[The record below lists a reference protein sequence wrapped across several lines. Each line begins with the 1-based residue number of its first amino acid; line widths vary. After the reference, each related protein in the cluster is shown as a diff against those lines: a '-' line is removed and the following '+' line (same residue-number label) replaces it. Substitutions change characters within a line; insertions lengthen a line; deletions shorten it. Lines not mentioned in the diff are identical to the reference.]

1 MSLNPKIWGPH
12 YWFVLHTI
20 ALTYPL
26 NPNETMRKKYY
37 DLMINFHLFLP
48 DSEIGTKFSEL
59 LNVYPV
65 TPYLDS
71 QQSFVKWM
79 HFIHN
84 KINVSLDK
92 PELTMEDAMVQY
104 YEHYKPKE
112 IKVKEE
118 RKRREKYVF
127 MGLVIL
133 IVLLTLYFSLH
144 VLSLLLLP
152 VLIIVLLPVWLRI
165 LIS

>member
-1 MSLNPKIWGPH
+1 MALDPTVWGPH

-20 ALTYPL
+20 ALTYPSH
-26 NPNETMRKKYY
+26 PNETIKKKYY
-37 DLMINFHLFLP
+37 DFVQNIPLFLP
-48 DSEIGTKFSEL
+48 ISTIGNKFSAL
-59 LNVYPV
+59 LDKYPV

-133 IVLLTLYFSLH
+133 IVLLTLYLYKK
-144 VLSLLLLP
+144 
-152 VLIIVLLPVWLRI
+152 
-165 LIS
+165 